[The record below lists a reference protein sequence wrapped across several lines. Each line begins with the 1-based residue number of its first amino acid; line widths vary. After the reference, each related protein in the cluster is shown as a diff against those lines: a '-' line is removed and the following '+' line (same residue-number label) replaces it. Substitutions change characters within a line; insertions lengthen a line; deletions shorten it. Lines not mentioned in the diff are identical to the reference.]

1 MADDLWPASRSIDG
15 EGVRESSSSSSSL
28 MLIKFEWLFLRIRVA
43 EPSRPSK
50 QARAAE
56 RLTRLVSDL
65 IEREADEGDVDV
77 TVRTDWPRARIG
89 ESGSGCSAIRNERRI
104 G

>member
-1 MADDLWPASRSIDG
+1 MADDLWPVSRSIGG
-15 EGVRESSSSSSSL
+15 EGVTESSSSSSSL
-28 MLIKFEWLFLRIRVA
+28 MLIKFEWLLLRIRGD

-65 IEREADEGDVDV
+65 IEREADEFDADV
-77 TVRTDWPRARIG
+77 TVRKDCPRARVG
-89 ESGSGCSAIRNERRI
+89 ESGSGCSAIRNE
-104 G
+104 